1 MLKLTV
7 PIFAQ
12 IAKSPTDQRLI
23 GIFPLQMTKRYD
35 REEAYIENAG
45 VLLEVISY
53 NKLKRLGNNKSDRHR
68 K

>member
-12 IAKSPTDQRLI
+12 IVKSPTDQRLI

-35 REEAYIENAG
+35 DEEACIEDTG

-53 NKLKRLGNNKSDRHR
+53 NKLKRRGNYKSDRYR